1 MYVSHI
7 HDDSHVTSHVLCH
20 TLAPKFLSTNT
31 QQSYAHYST
40 YTPTLTNN
48 DTSDQAT
55 HSSNQHRTAE
65 EKPDNWSATISH
77 TQFAP
82 AQQRCQHIPY
92 QICTCTAVA
101 KSLPLAHVEKEVF
114 VTTFPEA
121 LAHREP
127 PCELGS
133 PALVYSFEHIELP
146 AKLLD
151 YILRSNKSNI
161 NQCAPRPS
169 RHSFQMQSAVSSWCV
184 FHPFLTLHPPS
195 SPAASLSPSFLKYIP
210 QGRLFQNQEWYFEP
224 AREQNPQNTPAC
236 RYILWIR
243 GGFKIS

>member
-65 EKPDNWSATISH
+65 EKPNNWSATISH

-82 AQQRCQHIPY
+82 AQQRRQHMQY
-92 QICTCTAVA
+92 KICTCTAAA
-101 KSLPLAHVEKEVF
+101 KSPPLAHVEKEVF

-133 PALVYSFEHIELP
+133 PALVSDGEGSSARVGGKDYSFEHTALP

-161 NQCAPRPS
+161 NQCSPRPS
-169 RHSFQMQSAVSSWCV
+169 RRSFQMQSAVSSWCV
-184 FHPFLTLHPPS
+184 FHPFITPTPTPLLRPPLLPLS
-195 SPAASLSPSFLKYIP
+195 SNLYL
-210 QGRLFQNQEWYFEP
+210 
-224 AREQNPQNTPAC
+224 
-236 RYILWIR
+236 
-243 GGFKIS
+243 